1 MTDNIWTACRLLSVK
16 GDLATVVCEGHTRQI
31 AFDTLAK
38 YNVIKIGTTGP
49 GQVPQ
54 GLTLPILRSLDV
66 NTPGLKSINQLLQQA
81 RRPSTKKSYNS
92 KVDKFQDFCG
102 RVQDEAGTPRLS
114 SMPASQTTILAF
126 IGYLA
131 SLGKIRSSSLQPYLS
146 AINSLHA
153 DFGFAKP
160 AQGHWISLARKGFG
174 EIEGS
179 LNQAP
184 TKAAP
189 FPASY
194 MLSILTHGLLD
205 TTSSHHVRVCA
216 CLTAQFAFF
225 SRADSGINLLAED
238 VDIFNDTFS
247 INVKAKNIERS
258 QAAPLS
264 RVTSA
269 THDPQRLFQQLQFKW
284 KRLRCHHINKRP
296 YWLFHDEQ
304 PATAQIITTWLR
316 EIMEVLDLH
325 TPPGVSYTGH
335 SLRRGGASA
344 AHAINVSTPRI
355 IAWGL
360 WRDFNTAISYI
371 DVNVQQDKAAYIFF
385 SNLLA
390 QG

>member
-1 MTDNIWTACRLLSVK
+1 MK

-179 LNQAP
+179 LHQAP

-360 WRDFNTAISYI
+360 
-371 DVNVQQDKAAYIFF
+371 
-385 SNLLA
+385 
-390 QG
+390 

>member
-1 MTDNIWTACRLLSVK
+1 
-16 GDLATVVCEGHTRQI
+16 
-31 AFDTLAK
+31 
-38 YNVIKIGTTGP
+38 
-49 GQVPQ
+49 
-54 GLTLPILRSLDV
+54 
-66 NTPGLKSINQLLQQA
+66 
-81 RRPSTKKSYNS
+81 
-92 KVDKFQDFCG
+92 
-102 RVQDEAGTPRLS
+102 
-114 SMPASQTTILAF
+114 
-126 IGYLA
+126 
-131 SLGKIRSSSLQPYLS
+131 
-146 AINSLHA
+146 
-153 DFGFAKP
+153 
-160 AQGHWISLARKGFG
+160 
-174 EIEGS
+174 
-179 LNQAP
+179 
-184 TKAAP
+184 
-189 FPASY
+189 

-247 INVKAKNIERS
+247 INVTAKNIERS